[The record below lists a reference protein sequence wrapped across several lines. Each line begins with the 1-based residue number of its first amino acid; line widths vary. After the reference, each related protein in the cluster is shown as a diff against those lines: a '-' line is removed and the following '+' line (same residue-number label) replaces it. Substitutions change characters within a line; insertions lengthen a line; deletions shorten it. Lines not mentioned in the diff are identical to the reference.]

1 MIDFKGN
8 TVPTTGNV
16 NFANANGGT
25 TTVSAQDFLPYALR
39 KGAAGGN
46 ENLYNMLS
54 YSEYLSGKN
63 NEYNSAEAEKNRAFQ
78 AEQSAIAR
86 NFNAE
91 QAQMNRDW
99 QEMMSNTA
107 HQRQVKDLKAAG
119 LNPVLS
125 VNGGQGAAVTSGSAA
140 QTSAQGSAQASADTS
155 AATAIAGIM
164 TSVLRDQTTLKAQEL
179 NAQNNMAIAEKANAL
194 NYLLGTMQNVT
205 TRRGQD
211 IGYAGTKYTAD
222 SHLAGTKYAAN
233 AGLQGTL
240 AMAEANKFIASLY
253 NSTNM
258 SIASMNNLN
267 AKEIAELQR
276 RTGIDLKEMEQ
287 NWKRNNPSTI
297 IEGARYVGTTLGDLI
312 KSLFR

>member
-1 MIDFKGN
+1 MLDFSGN
-8 TVPTTGNV
+8 ALPTTGNV
-16 NFANANGGT
+16 SYNNGTGGMN
-25 TTVSAQDFLPYALR
+25 TVSAQDFIPYALR
-39 KGAAGGN
+39 KGAAGDN

-54 YSEYLSGKN
+54 YSEYLTGKN
-63 NEYNSAEAEKNRAFQ
+63 NDYNSAEAEKNRAFQ
-78 AEQSAIAR
+78 ANESAIAR
-86 NFNAE
+86 KFNAE

-194 NYLLGTMQNVT
+194 NYLLGTMQNAT

-253 NSTNM
+253 NSTNQ

-267 AKEIAELQR
+267 AKEIAKMNNQNSKDLQHNDFKYGLVNK
-276 RTGIDLKEMEQ
+276 GIDYFT
-287 NWKRNNPSTI
+287 NSSR
-297 IEGARYVGTTLGDLI
+297 DLMKGLLNI
-312 KSLFR
+312 LDIF